1 MLYIAIVICVIILIA
16 LLVNDYDFDYAPTWF
31 TSIGTVALVVGLF
44 ITLGEYNTTKST
56 VDKKIAVLQE
66 QNETVLAQI
75 EPLVDKYLGYESGT
89 YKELK
94 MDVNNM
100 VALSQYPQLKG
111 DEFIKNQ
118 VAIITRNQKAI
129 TELKLEKAGL
139 NAYKM
144 WIFMGE

>member
-1 MLYIAIVICVIILIA
+1 MLYIAIVICVAILVV

-31 TSIGTVALVVGLF
+31 TSIAAFALVVGLF
-44 ITLGEYNTTKST
+44 VTLGEYNTTKST

-75 EPLVDKYLGYESGT
+75 EPLVDKYLDYESDT
-89 YKELK
+89 YKDLK

-111 DEFIKNQ
+111 DEFIRNQ
-118 VAIITRNQKAI
+118 VAIVTRNQATI
-129 TELKLEKAGL
+129 TQLKLDKAGL